1 LLQFLTAPVNHT
13 TDSKSGQQQV
23 LNQDSEVWTSLPL
36 KMTEWK
42 DWTHIKDL
50 KKVNIQVRPAASQAV
65 PEKRSSQ

>member
-1 LLQFLTAPVNHT
+1 VNHT
-13 TDSKSGQQQV
+13 TDSKSGQQQA
-23 LNQDSEVWTSLPL
+23 LNPGSEAWTSLPL

-50 KKVNIQVRPAASQAV
+50 KKGNIQVRPAASQAV